1 MIFVDFCKFPRF
13 RESSIEPSNWMGL
26 MVSGSI
32 LLTWW
37 LSLLGLLP
45 LDLGVCAPIEL
56 ILLILLRMFLHTGL
70 FVIAH
75 DAMHGNVL
83 PSYPVENRWLSQLG
97 LWGCMAF
104 CLIKPLVACTGGIM
118 HIRHKQEILIFLR
131 GKEILGL
138 CTVRWYIYPSC
149 FSMGLCKN

>member
-1 MIFVDFCKFPRF
+1 
-13 RESSIEPSNWMGL
+13 

-75 DAMHGNVL
+75 DAMHGNVF
-83 PSYPVENRWLSQLG
+83 PSYPVENRWLSQL
-97 LWGCMAF
+97 A
-104 CLIKPLVACTGGIM
+104 
-118 HIRHKQEILIFLR
+118 
-131 GKEILGL
+131 LGL
-138 CTVRWYIYPSC
+138 YGFLPHQTACGLHRRHHAYPA
-149 FSMGLCKN
+149 